1 MDHSTSSTR
10 RVGGGALGAGR
21 NDLFIAPLVSRPME
35 VHMARHI
42 TRARLTRSV
51 VGAFS
56 AMVVCTTAAFLVA
69 HHLARF

>member
-1 MDHSTSSTR
+1 
-10 RVGGGALGAGR
+10 
-21 NDLFIAPLVSRPME
+21 
-35 VHMARHI
+35 MARHI